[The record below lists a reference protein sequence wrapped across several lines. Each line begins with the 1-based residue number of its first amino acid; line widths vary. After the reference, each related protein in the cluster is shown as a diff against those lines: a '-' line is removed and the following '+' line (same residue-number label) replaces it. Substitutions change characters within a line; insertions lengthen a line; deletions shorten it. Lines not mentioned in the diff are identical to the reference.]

1 MKRAILVSVVVLALV
16 VIALLSW
23 PTPRPPAITP
33 PGPVVPVVSAG
44 VAPEAV
50 VAEPP
55 CRFSTGDLL
64 AYDVTSTTKVS
75 TTSAPEAPESQST
88 ARLTF
93 EVLRVDTASAV
104 LLARATAL
112 TGAFDQTAAGADSP
126 WLVRVNER
134 CEVDGFAHQKGALR
148 RVARLQQGLVHEL
161 WFTLPRH
168 QAPALVA
175 FDTAIGRAFATIAPT
190 GGPSSHHYVRT
201 IQRYDSTWSPAMN
214 GVIVER
220 SHTEVR
226 RGNGGWFEYLESVE
240 AFSVPGLV
248 EKATSSL
255 RASSAAPDGAVLAQA
270 ARDEAHYVWG
280 NTFEEVPSQAVRP
293 YVAPDHQQRVE
304 AMRNVAYPDA
314 LKGMLESFGRTSNL
328 YEQTR
333 DMSAFLDAHPDQIPE
348 FAGAVLTEFEPEWK
362 AAGFL
367 ALSSTQ
373 NAAARE
379 VLLDVWRERD
389 ASEMDRI
396 RASVGLVTRR
406 DVGAPLAKELLAES
420 RRSGNQSQRSVSQHA
435 LIHVGMLSGLRQD
448 DEEVRTTVQTGLAS
462 ELPGRQTIVER
473 APLFSAI
480 GNTGDLAFLPE
491 LERASRHPD
500 PEWRAIVPIGMR
512 RMPVAAV
519 RDFTL
524 EWLRRETSPL
534 VMRELFEVVQHQYQ
548 DVGKLVDDDLKR
560 EAVQYL
566 RRQPR
571 ILTRQSLLQL
581 LAPFVATDEEVRAAF
596 RDQLKV
602 EYETD
607 SGMFPFIAMYLPQ
620 EDITTVLATIPSLAD
635 QHRGEAPVR
644 LPVMAAPPPPS
655 PITPEM
661 VPRVDVPDQVLQ

>member
-1 MKRAILVSVVVLALV
+1 MKRAILVGVVVLALV
-16 VIALLSW
+16 VAGALRWSSARPAEVAQA
-23 PTPRPPAITP
+23 PTAPAPAI
-33 PGPVVPVVSAG
+33 SAG
-44 VAPEAV
+44 VAPA
-50 VAEPP
+50 AAASEPP
-55 CRFSTGDLL
+55 CRFSTGNLL
-64 AYDVTSTTKVS
+64 AYDVTSTTRVS
-75 TTSAPEAPESQST
+75 TTSAPETVNQST
-88 ARLTF
+88 ARITF
-93 EVLRVDTASAV
+93 EVLRVDAASAV

-112 TGAFDQTAAGADSP
+112 TGAFDQTAAGADQP
-126 WLVRVNER
+126 WLLRVNER

-148 RVARLQQGLVHEL
+148 RVARLQQGLAHEL
-161 WFTLPRH
+161 WFSLPK
-168 QAPALVA
+168 QQGPVLVA
-175 FDTAIGRAFATIAPT
+175 FDNAVGRAFATIAPT
-190 GGPSSHHYVRT
+190 GGAGSHHYVRT
-201 IQRYDSTWSPAMN
+201 IQHYETTWAPAMN
-214 GVIVER
+214 GVIVAR

-226 RGNGGWFEYLESVE
+226 RGNGGWFEFLEGTE
-240 AFSVPGLV
+240 ELSVPGLV
-248 EKATSSL
+248 DKATASL
-255 RASSAAPDGAVLAQA
+255 RVVSAAPDGAVVAQA
-270 ARDEAHYVWG
+270 PRDEAHYVWG
-280 NTFEEVPSQAVRP
+280 NTFEEVPSQELRP

-314 LKGMLESFGRTSNL
+314 LKGMLQTFGRTSNL

-333 DMSAFLDAHPDQIPE
+333 DMAAFLDAHPDQIHE

-420 RRSGNQSQRSVSQHA
+420 RRPGTQAQRSVSQHA
-435 LIHVGMLSGLRQD
+435 LIHAGMLSGLRQE
-448 DEEVRTTVQTGLAS
+448 DEEVRTTVQVGLAS
-462 ELPGRQTIVER
+462 ELPARQTIEER

-548 DVGKLVDDDLKR
+548 DVGKVVDDELKR

-581 LAPFVATDEEVRAAF
+581 LAPFVATDEEVRAAL
-596 RDQLKV
+596 RAQLKV

-620 EDITTVLATIPSLAD
+620 EDITMVLATIPSLAD

-644 LPVMAAPPPPS
+644 LPVMAPPPPPS
-655 PITPEM
+655 QITPDM

>member
-1 MKRAILVSVVVLALV
+1 MQRALLVSVAVLALV
-16 VIALLSW
+16 AAVVLLRPAAAPP
-23 PTPRPPAITP
+23 PTVRPPLP
-33 PGPVVPVVSAG
+33 PAPVVTPG
-44 VAPEAV
+44 VAPAAQV
-50 VAEPP
+50 SEPP
-55 CRFSTGDLL
+55 CRFSAGNLL
-64 AYDVTSTTKVS
+64 AYDVTSTTQVN
-75 TTSAPEAPESQST
+75 TTGAAQAVENRST

-93 EVLRVDTASAV
+93 EVLHVDTSSSV
-104 LLARATAL
+104 LLARATSL
-112 TGAFDQTAAGADSP
+112 TGAFDQTTAGADQP

-134 CEVDGFAHQKGALR
+134 CEVEGFARQKGVLR
-148 RVARLQQGLVHEL
+148 RIARMQQGLAHEL
-161 WFTLPRH
+161 WFTLPKQ

-175 FDTAIGRAFATIAPT
+175 FDNAVGRAFATIAPASA
-190 GGPSSHHYVRT
+190 PHHYVRT
-201 IQRYDSTWSPAMN
+201 IQRYDSTWSPGMN
-214 GVIVER
+214 GIIVDR

-226 RGNGGWFEYLESVE
+226 RGNGGWFEFLESAE
-240 AFSVPGLV
+240 SFSVPGLV
-248 EKATSSL
+248 TKATSTL
-255 RASSAAPDGAVLAQA
+255 RVSSVAPEGAVLAEA

-280 NTFEEVPSQAVRP
+280 NTFEEVPSQEVRP

-304 AMRNVAYPDA
+304 AMRNVSYPEA
-314 LKGMLESFGRTSNL
+314 LKGMLETFGRTSNL

-333 DMSAFLDAHPDQIPE
+333 DMAAFLDAHPDQIPE

-373 NAAARE
+373 NTAARE
-379 VLLDVWRERD
+379 VLLDVWRERN

-420 RRSGNQSQRSVSQHA
+420 RRPGTPSQRSVSQHA
-435 LIHVGMLSGLRQD
+435 LIHAGMLSGLRQE
-448 DEEVRTTVQTGLAS
+448 DEEVRTAVQTGLAS
-462 ELPGRQTIVER
+462 ELPARQTIEER

-534 VMRELFEVVQHQYQ
+534 VMRELFEVVHHQYQ
-548 DVGKLVDDDLKR
+548 DVGQVVDDDLKR

-581 LAPFVATDEEVRAAF
+581 LAPLVATDETVRAAF

-602 EYETD
+602 EYEND

-620 EDITTVLATIPSLAD
+620 EDITMVLATIPSLAD
-635 QHRGEAPVR
+635 QHRNDTPVR
-644 LPVMAAPPPPS
+644 LPVMAAPPPPAQIPPS
-655 PITPEM
+655 M
-661 VPRVDVPDQVLQ
+661 VPRVDLPDQVLQ